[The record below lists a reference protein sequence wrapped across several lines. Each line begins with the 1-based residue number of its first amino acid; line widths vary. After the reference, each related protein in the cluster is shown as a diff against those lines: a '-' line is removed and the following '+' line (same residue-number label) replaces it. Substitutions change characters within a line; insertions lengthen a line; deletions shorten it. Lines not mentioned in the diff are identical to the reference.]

1 MPGSDDTDKYLHKLE
16 KKICGKL
23 KKSNQE
29 KESLKRLLSCLR
41 EERKNNLSD
50 QNNTRERSVNDFLIK
65 KEPISNISSYH
76 PDECE
81 ILAEV
86 KTVVVEPKVTSE
98 KVNLINKHIAR
109 NDSVEKRNECQANKA
124 KKKLQDLKINEK
136 MGLRYRDE
144 VDHHQSRDDIDD
156 SRHKSDVE
164 RFTSSNERM
173 KNFESFCKQD
183 KRLEIKKYSNDHPEY
198 YRNTN
203 QGVARREEYCAQGS
217 SKSYYQPYHG
227 NNKARYGSNK
237 KREIHERNKE
247 DYPYFSD
254 RTSSEEVYNHNSI
267 PGIEK
272 QPDTIE
278 KVSDEEDGE
287 LIDDDFDDIL
297 TGCRRASWSNW

>member
-1 MPGSDDTDKYLHKLE
+1 LE

-29 KESLKRLLSCLR
+29 KESLKRLLACLR
-41 EERKNNLSD
+41 EERKNNLSHP
-50 QNNTRERSVNDFLIK
+50 NNTRERSVNDFLIK
-65 KEPISNISSYH
+65 KESVSSISSCH

-81 ILAEV
+81 VLAEV
-86 KTVVVEPKVTSE
+86 KTVVVEPKPTSE

-109 NDSVEKRNECQANKA
+109 NESVEKRNECQANKA

-144 VDHHQSRDDIDD
+144 VDNHQSRDDIDD

-173 KNFESFCKQD
+173 KIFESFCKQD
-183 KRLEIKKYSNDHPEY
+183 KRLKNKKYSNDHPEC
-198 YRNTN
+198 YRNRN
-203 QGVARREEYCAQGS
+203 QDVERREEYYAQGS
-217 SKSYYQPYHG
+217 SKSYQAYHG
-227 NNKARYGSNK
+227 NNMTRYGSDK
-237 KREIHERNKE
+237 KREIHERKKE
-247 DYPYFSD
+247 DYPYFSA
-254 RTSSEEVYNHNSI
+254 RTSSEQIYNHNSI

-272 QPDTIE
+272 QHDSIE